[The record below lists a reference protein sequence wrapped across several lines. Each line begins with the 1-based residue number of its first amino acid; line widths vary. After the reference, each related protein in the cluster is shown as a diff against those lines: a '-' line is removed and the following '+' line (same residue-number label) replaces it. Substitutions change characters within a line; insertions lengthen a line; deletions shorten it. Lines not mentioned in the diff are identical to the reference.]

1 MDVQDAAGIRRNDAG
16 AQHGQKACQHHQVD
30 LMRFQDGQ
38 QGGVKSLAV
47 GIVLAADHRALHACL
62 GGPLQR
68 VDAGLGGH
76 HQFDLSVGV
85 LAPGFAVQQ
94 GLQVGAAAGDEHCNV
109 QHSSTPSPSAM
120 TPRR

>member
-1 MDVQDAAGIRRNDAG
+1 MLLE
-16 AQHGQKACQHHQVD
+16 H
-30 LMRFQDGQ
+30 GQ

-47 GIVLAADHRALHACL
+47 GIVLAADNNALHASL
-62 GGPLQR
+62 GGPFQR
-68 VDAGLGGH
+68 VDAGLGSH
-76 HQFDLSVGV
+76 HQGDLSVGV
-85 LAPGFAVQQ
+85 LTPGLTVQQ